1 MGAVMAGV
9 NIAQPD
15 ITLILD
21 LDGVIEEA
29 RIGGAIGDEELAA
42 WRGRPWVETV
52 AEVGSAKVRRMLDDA
67 CSSGVSA
74 FRQVTQRFPSGRE
87 LPIEYTAVRLG
98 GKAGLIAIGRS
109 LQAVAEL
116 QSRLIAAQ
124 QVMERDYW
132 KLREVETRYRLLF
145 DTANEAVLL
154 LRLDGLMIQ
163 EANPAAIRTLGLA
176 SGRAFLPEMSAADRP
191 AFEAMLARVREFGR
205 APAVLV
211 HLGPDSAAWMVRAT
225 LMNAPSAPAFLLQLA
240 PVAAAVLGET
250 RDVLALEELVE
261 HLPDAFAVTDE
272 QGVVRRANRAF
283 LDLVQLPS
291 EAAVLG
297 ESLSRWLARP
307 GADLPVLLANLQRH
321 GTVRLFGTT
330 MHGELGADTEVEI
343 SAAGDR
349 PSRPH
354 WIALVLHDIS
364 RRPLP
369 SPEGDRLHSALTA
382 ILEQSGRTSLRKL
395 VRDTVEVVERH
406 CIEAALEVS
415 ASNRTA
421 AAELLGLSRQ
431 SLYEKLDRYALHG
444 NEASA
449 PADSGG

>member
-1 MGAVMAGV
+1 MGAVMPGV

-15 ITLILD
+15 ITLMLD

-52 AEVGSAKVRRMLDDA
+52 AEVGSAKVRRMLEDA
-67 CSSGVSA
+67 CTSGVSA

-87 LPIEYTAVRLG
+87 LPIEYTTVRLG

-145 DTANEAVLL
+145 DTATEAVLL
-154 LRLDGLMIQ
+154 LRLDGLLIQ
-163 EANPAAIRTLGLA
+163 EANPVAIRTLGLA
-176 SGRAFLPEMSAADRP
+176 SGRAFLPEMAAADRP

-211 HLGPDSAAWMVRAT
+211 HLGPEGTAWTVRAT
-225 LMNAPSAPAFLLQLA
+225 LMNAPSAPAFLLQLS
-240 PVAAAVLGET
+240 PVAAAMPGET
-250 RDVLALEELVE
+250 RDALALEEMIE
-261 HLPDAFAVTDE
+261 QLPDGFLVIDREGT
-272 QGVVRRANRAF
+272 VRRANRAF

-297 ESLSRWLARP
+297 ESLARWLARP

-321 GTVRLFGTT
+321 GNVRLFGTA
-330 MHGELGADTEVEI
+330 MHGELGTDTEVEI

-349 PSRPH
+349 RAQPH
-354 WIALVLHDIS
+354 WFALVLRDIA
-364 RRPLP
+364 RRPAP
-369 SPEGDRLHSALTA
+369 SPEGDRLHAALTA

-406 CIEAALEVS
+406 CIEVALEVS
-415 ASNRTA
+415 GSNRTA

-444 NEASA
+444 SDATA
-449 PADSGG
+449 PADGGG